1 MTIGFKVQVVI
12 RYKDSLCALPLH
24 SQSYYERISICRV
37 SFTHQANSFEN
48 RDEKIENI
56 VRIHIYMI
64 IATLAAENSNK
75 QTLRIKKQEHELC
88 RIKLFYHL

>member
-24 SQSYYERISICRV
+24 SQSYYERISIFRV

-56 VRIHIYMI
+56 VRKKEMTYSYLYDH
-64 IATLAAENSNK
+64 SNFSSRE
-75 QTLRIKKQEHELC
+75 Q
-88 RIKLFYHL
+88 

>member
-56 VRIHIYMI
+56 VRKNEMTYSYLYDH
-64 IATLAAENSNK
+64 SNFSSRE
-75 QTLRIKKQEHELC
+75 Q
-88 RIKLFYHL
+88 

>member
-1 MTIGFKVQVVI
+1 MKILYVRCHFIHKVIMSEYQFAEWVSHI
-12 RYKDSLCALPLH
+12 RLTASKIEMKKLKIL
-24 SQSYYERISICRV
+24 YERTRW
-37 SFTHQANSFEN
+37 
-48 RDEKIENI
+48 
-56 VRIHIYMI
+56 RIHIYMI